1 MLIRSIVLSL
11 SLLVGIGM
19 IVPFMTETTE
29 AGPQKKK
36 VTKPKLKKYSKAWW
50 SRYRKEQRRK
60 RALAARKR
68 AIRAKQIQLARQRA
82 QKNNNRAKAK
92 TTAVLMPS
100 GKKAPSS
107 FERGTVTNSELQ
119 FRVKDNN
126 GGQLGTASLTVLGP
140 STGQDSGS
148 GRSKTVGGVPT
159 SSLRLNV
166 VDKMIK
172 EDGWVVSDYH
182 KEINGK
188 KVYVVVGQSVV
199 QERVQSRFFYF
210 TEIDGKIYS
219 LATNSPRDSQE
230 RVAVESEKMIQS
242 LQRAPRLA
250 QSKLK

>member
-29 AGPQKKK
+29 AGPRKKK
-36 VTKPKLKKYSKAWW
+36 VTKQKVKKYSKAWW

-60 RALAARKR
+60 RAIAARKR
-68 AIRAKQIQLARQRA
+68 ALRAKQIQLARQRA
-82 QKNNNRAKAK
+82 QRNNHLAKAK
-92 TTAVLMPS
+92 PTEALTPA
-100 GKKAPSS
+100 GKQAPSS
-107 FERGTVTNSELQ
+107 FKKGAVSNTELQ
-119 FRVKDNN
+119 FRVNDNN

-140 STGQDSGS
+140 SKGQDSGS

-172 EDGWVVSDYH
+172 EDGWVVSDSH

-188 KVYVVVGQSVV
+188 TVYLVVGQSVV
-199 QERVQSRFFYF
+199 QGIVQSRFFYF
-210 TEIDGKIYS
+210 TEIDGKIYR
-219 LATNSPRDSQE
+219 LATNSPRDAQE
-230 RVAVESEKMIQS
+230 RVAAESEKMLQS

-250 QSKLK
+250 QSKLQ